1 MRRFLISVASVAA
14 LLCNLAVPLQVR
26 AAGGQTATPITHLV
40 IIFDENNSFD
50 HYFGTYPVAL
60 NRPGETPFHAAAD
73 TPAINGLTPTL
84 LNNNPN
90 LANAGNPMRLS
101 PSEGSTCDN
110 INKYTPEQEAF
121 DNGLLDKFNITSVA
135 AECGSGFFFAPNLAM
150 YYYDGNTVTALWNYA
165 QHFAMSD
172 NFFDSEFG
180 GTVEGHLNLLSGQT
194 NGLVV
199 MSGETVASTVVS
211 NGTVINNINP
221 ISDDCALPTSP
232 TGSSPNISMTGNN
245 IGNLL
250 NAAKVTWG
258 WFYDGFARTGFSG
271 GVATCS
277 SLYNPHYAPFNYYP
291 STSNPHHTPPSS
303 PAAIGTGADAA
314 NHNYDLSN
322 LWEAIDAGNM
332 PAVTFIKASSPNT
345 GHPMDGTPLQEQ
357 TFLVNTI
364 NRLMQSRYWK
374 LGEVCS
380 SIHNNF
386 NQLSTTSQIF
396 LQQMDGRL
404 SGLLNGYARL
414 LLAAAQQQQYLRST
428 DQNEIKREVAT
439 LQKSLS
445 SDPPRV
451 QEINKKRIEILSK
464 RLEKYDKLCENR
476 KVVDAQCSAVEDV
489 LHLIRDQSVTMRD
502 PQQISDQLDNLV
514 KDVEETEQTVQQV
527 EAIFSDLTPDMEGIM
542 SMDDTSTSTSSAPN
556 RTRIPS

>member
-1 MRRFLISVASVAA
+1 MS
-14 LLCNLAVPLQVR
+14 P
-26 AAGGQTATPITHLV
+26 AGFQDQLPSSP
-40 IIFDENNSFD
+40 DQSRD
-50 HYFGTYPVAL
+50 
-60 NRPGETPFHAAAD
+60 
-73 TPAINGLTPTL
+73 INFV
-84 LNNNPN
+84 
-90 LANAGNPMRLS
+90 
-101 PSEGSTCDN
+101 
-110 INKYTPEQEAF
+110 KEAF
-121 DNGLLDKFNITSVA
+121 HLQYNWIALAGAGV
-135 AECGSGFFFAPNLAM
+135 FA
-150 YYYDGNTVTALWNYA
+150 
-165 QHFAMSD
+165 
-172 NFFDSEFG
+172 
-180 GTVEGHLNLLSGQT
+180 LLSGS
-194 NGLVV
+194 L
-199 MSGETVASTVVS
+199 
-211 NGTVINNINP
+211 
-221 ISDDCALPTSP
+221 LPA
-232 TGSSPNISMTGNN
+232 I
-245 IGNLL
+245 L
-250 NAAKVTWG
+250 A
-258 WFYDGFARTGFSG
+258 G
-271 GVATCS
+271 GVELMYLAIVPQNWRFQRLVRS
-277 SLYNPHYAPFNYYP
+277 WKFSEEQQRHQLKLSQMLRSLP
-291 STSNPHHTPPSS
+291 S
-303 PAAIGTGADAA
+303 D
-314 NHNYDLSN
+314 
-322 LWEAIDAGNM
+322 
-332 PAVTFIKASSPNT
+332 
-345 GHPMDGTPLQEQ
+345 
-357 TFLVNTI
+357 
-364 NRLMQSRYWK
+364 MQSRYWK

>member
-1 MRRFLISVASVAA
+1 MS
-14 LLCNLAVPLQVR
+14 P
-26 AAGGQTATPITHLV
+26 
-40 IIFDENNSFD
+40 
-50 HYFGTYPVAL
+50 
-60 NRPGETPFHAAAD
+60 AD
-73 TPAINGLTPTL
+73 FQDQLPSSPDQSRDINFV
-84 LNNNPN
+84 
-90 LANAGNPMRLS
+90 
-101 PSEGSTCDN
+101 
-110 INKYTPEQEAF
+110 KEAF
-121 DNGLLDKFNITSVA
+121 HLQYNWIALAGAGV
-135 AECGSGFFFAPNLAM
+135 FA
-150 YYYDGNTVTALWNYA
+150 
-165 QHFAMSD
+165 
-172 NFFDSEFG
+172 
-180 GTVEGHLNLLSGQT
+180 LLSGSLLPAILAGGIELMYLAIVPQ
-194 NGLVV
+194 NWRFQRLVRSWKFSEEQQRHQQKLSQ
-199 MSGETVASTVVS
+199 MLRSL
-211 NGTVINNINP
+211 P
-221 ISDDCALPTSP
+221 SD
-232 TGSSPNISMTGNN
+232 
-245 IGNLL
+245 
-250 NAAKVTWG
+250 
-258 WFYDGFARTGFSG
+258 
-271 GVATCS
+271 
-277 SLYNPHYAPFNYYP
+277 
-291 STSNPHHTPPSS
+291 
-303 PAAIGTGADAA
+303 
-314 NHNYDLSN
+314 
-322 LWEAIDAGNM
+322 
-332 PAVTFIKASSPNT
+332 
-345 GHPMDGTPLQEQ
+345 
-357 TFLVNTI
+357 
-364 NRLMQSRYWK
+364 MQSRYWK

-428 DQNEIKREVAT
+428 DQNEIKREVAA

-542 SMDDTSTSTSSAPN
+542 SMDDTSTSSSSAPN